1 MIPDDFE
8 AIGSDCDGLVNKLKP
23 SVDIKITDEA
33 TVYENEHVNG
43 DNERGQIMFWGGI
56 DIRNRYE
63 ILCISQHIR
72 ILDSWEVGS
81 LNLKKK

>member
-33 TVYENEHVNG
+33 TVYENEHVIPTDNG
-43 DNERGQIMFWGGI
+43 VGEREQIMFWGGI

-63 ILCISQHIR
+63 ILCINSHVQ
-72 ILDSWEVGS
+72 ILDSWEG
-81 LNLKKK
+81 L